1 MCIQYPFKD
10 VLNVQYKFNYKSDVT
25 IEVFDMRGVLV
36 KTVKD
41 QQAYPGKVMSMPVD
55 FKYAAEQ
62 VYFIKISTKK
72 GSYIKKVISAK
83 F

>member
-1 MCIQYPFKD
+1 
-10 VLNVQYKFNYKSDVT
+10 
-25 IEVFDMRGVLV
+25 MRGVLV